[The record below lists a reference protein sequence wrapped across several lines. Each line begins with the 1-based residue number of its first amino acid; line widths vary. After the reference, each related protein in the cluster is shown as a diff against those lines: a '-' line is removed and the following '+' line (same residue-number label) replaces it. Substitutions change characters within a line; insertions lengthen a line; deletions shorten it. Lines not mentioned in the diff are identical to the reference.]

1 MEYRIY
7 RESDFRVSNWTGGKT
22 RQLAIFPENASY
34 LERNFLWRLSS
45 ATCEKEESQFTRLP
59 DFDRVLLVL
68 EGSVVLAH
76 QDERVARLGELEQD
90 RFDGA
95 FSTKSFGRITDYNLM
110 VAKGNQGFL
119 DVVVPGQESRPVRL
133 ENYPDHEHRSVCFFC
148 RDGFATVTVNGETV
162 MVSAD
167 QQMVINSS
175 NHEPL
180 NISVMGE
187 GHLIMAQIF
196 YDYHPEELGPVVIPR
211 EKVSFDDFRTC
222 VYLANVQFRGAKFIF
237 RKLKNQWFDEELSGA
252 IQKLERIYL
261 PFLIWFFGLGGVAA
275 IGVDSF
281 SGIMWIVAL
290 LSWTAIDIFLISPLL
305 YLIFVPKPVRKHIKD
320 IHHLTPYEE
329 RVRERQLQENPRLD
343 KLMKKYKN
351 MSRISTDD
359 EEEGD
364 TP

>member
-1 MEYRIY
+1 
-7 RESDFRVSNWTGGKT
+7 
-22 RQLAIFPENASY
+22 
-34 LERNFLWRLSS
+34 
-45 ATCEKEESQFTRLP
+45 
-59 DFDRVLLVL
+59 
-68 EGSVVLAH
+68 
-76 QDERVARLGELEQD
+76 
-90 RFDGA
+90 
-95 FSTKSFGRITDYNLM
+95 
-110 VAKGNQGFL
+110 
-119 DVVVPGQESRPVRL
+119 
-133 ENYPDHEHRSVCFFC
+133 
-148 RDGFATVTVNGETV
+148 

-305 YLIFVPKPVRKHIKD
+305 YLIFVKTYQGYTPSHPVRRTGAGAAATGKSASGQADEKIQEYEQD
-320 IHHLTPYEE
+320 IG
-329 RVRERQLQENPRLD
+329 R
-343 KLMKKYKN
+343 
-351 MSRISTDD
+351 
-359 EEEGD
+359 
-364 TP
+364 

>member
-1 MEYRIY
+1 MKEWLPHGRRVEAIICFQNICGYGGIGR
-7 RESDFRVSNWTGGKT
+7 RGGFRSRW
-22 RQLAIFPENASY
+22 
-34 LERNFLWRLSS
+34 
-45 ATCEKEESQFTRLP
+45 ATVQVQ
-59 DFDRVLLVL
+59 VLL
-68 EGSVVLAH
+68 A
-76 QDERVARLGELEQD
+76 
-90 RFDGA
+90 
-95 FSTKSFGRITDYNLM
+95 
-110 VAKGNQGFL
+110 
-119 DVVVPGQESRPVRL
+119 
-133 ENYPDHEHRSVCFFC
+133 
-148 RDGFATVTVNGETV
+148 
-162 MVSAD
+162 AD
-167 QQMVINSS
+167 
-175 NHEPL
+175 
-180 NISVMGE
+180 
-187 GHLIMAQIF
+187 
-196 YDYHPEELGPVVIPR
+196 R
-211 EKVSFDDFRTC
+211 EKI
-222 VYLANVQFRGAKFIF
+222 LKPA
-237 RKLKNQWFDEELSGA
+237 LKNQWFDEELSGA

-351 MSRISTDD
+351 MSRISADD